1 MSVIAIIPARAG
13 SKGLPGKNIRSLL
26 GKPLI
31 AWSIEQ
37 ALASKHIQAV
47 HVSTDSEEI
56 ASIALSYGAEVP
68 FLRPSSLAIDTTPTA
83 DVLIH
88 HLDSLDEKFQHLVL
102 LEPTSPLRET
112 TDIDLA
118 FEKLVSIP
126 EATSIV
132 GVGIVESQHPSFCV
146 GLTENGFIR
155 SENDFKV
162 LRRQDIKPLYYYEG
176 SVYISE
182 IHTFRQKRNFYHQD
196 TLGHIFPKWKTFEI
210 DDIADFIIVEALLKN
225 KEKLYYGRIKKM
237 Q

>member
-1 MSVIAIIPARAG
+1 MSDKKVLAVIPARGG
-13 SKGLPGKNIRSLL
+13 SKGLPGKNIRPLL

-37 ALASKHIQAV
+37 ALASKYIHTV

-56 ASIALSYGAEVP
+56 ASIARSYGAEVP
-68 FLRPSSLAIDTTPTA
+68 FLRPASLAIDTTPTA

-88 HLDSLDEKFQHLVL
+88 HLDSLDKDGEKFKHLVL

-112 TDIDLA
+112 ADIDSA
-118 FEKLVSIP
+118 FERLISNDQ
-126 EATSIV
+126 ATSIV
-132 GVGIVESQHPSFCV
+132 GVGLVESQHPSFCV
-146 GLTENGFIR
+146 RLTEKGFLR

-162 LRRQDIKPLYYYEG
+162 LRRQDIEPIYYYEG

-182 IHTFRQKRNFYHQD
+182 IHTFRQKKNFYHPN
-196 TLGHIFPKWKTFEI
+196 TLGHVFPKWKTFEI

-225 KEKLYYGRIKKM
+225 KDKL
-237 Q
+237 